1 MNKIIITGAVISRG
15 YGTQPAIH
23 FSENGNCARFK
34 IGQRVYDKR
43 AENSTRWLNLHVKA
57 FGTLAERISKMGLK
71 EASCVN
77 IVGRLDEDTWEDKE
91 SGETKRQFIIVLDEI
106 EYAFTGERKAVP
118 GGDSAEGDEPR
129 GVAATTEGSQGC
141 FTGYENFGPNE
152 LY

>member
-15 YGTQPAIH
+15 YGAQPAIH

-43 AENSTRWLNLHVKA
+43 AENNCRWLNLHAKA
-57 FGTLAERISKMGLK
+57 FGPLAERISKMGLK
-71 EASCVN
+71 EGSCVN

-91 SGETKRQFIIVLDEI
+91 SGAAKRQFIVILDEV
-106 EYAFTGERKAVP
+106 EYAFAGEKKAP
-118 GGDSAEGDEPR
+118 ASEPAEGE
-129 GVAATTEGSQGC
+129 
-141 FTGYENFGPNE
+141 FTGYEAFDGSE